1 MSFVLRLSLHNGG
14 FQEGG
19 NRKLS
24 NACLEPMTFGKFK
37 NSKHSS
43 RCQNNDDLKVRVSST
58 LLRKCYGGC
67 YCEAKWLL
75 WRLHT
80 LDKCQLPEVPR
91 SSTWPLYAR
100 RHARRHARRLE
111 LKHSCSN
118 RCRETLLNHL
128 HLFVTRTGF
137 LVTTGV
143 EKKVSTQSA
152 GSIHVAFDRQLW
164 LQRSVLGQALCP

>member
-1 MSFVLRLSLHNGG
+1 MSRFCRAFRLKSLQINLNFPIRKIKYKENTLCFPEQISFVLRLSLHNGG
-14 FQEGG
+14 FEEGG

-24 NACLEPMTFGKFK
+24 NACLELMTFGKFK

-100 RHARRHARRLE
+100 RLGS
-111 LKHSCSN
+111 KHSCNN
-118 RCRETLLNHL
+118 RLPEKHCGIICICLLH
-128 HLFVTRTGF
+128 
-137 LVTTGV
+137 
-143 EKKVSTQSA
+143 
-152 GSIHVAFDRQLW
+152 W
-164 LQRSVLGQALCP
+164 LSSW